1 MVSRILQVEC
11 SDCGEEQAVF
21 ERTSS
26 EIACGDCAA
35 ALASPTGGK
44 AEIHGE
50 VVDVLEAR
58 EA

>member
-1 MVSRILQVEC
+1 MASRILEVEC
-11 SDCGEEQAVF
+11 PDCGETQTVF
-21 ERTSS
+21 ENTSS
-26 EIACGDCAA
+26 EIECDDCGA